1 MAINSLQ
8 AIFSSG
14 ELSPKLH
21 SRADTEF
28 FKKGLKACENWL
40 VMRQGGITRR
50 PGTQFIGEVKDS
62 SKAVRLLPFA
72 YVGQTYVLEI
82 GDFYF
87 RVYALGGRV
96 GTVEVV
102 TPWAVADIFNLDYD
116 QTNEVLD
123 VVHKSY
129 QPRRINRVADTN
141 WTLTTTSNRFGP
153 YLSVNAT
160 ATTLTPSGTGNPI
173 PIMTSATLP
182 SGTAAASTTLAGQN
196 EWHAFDGD
204 TSTTWATNSVSN
216 GWIYYEFTSSKIIV
230 GYAITAGTGFG
241 GGSGAIETDG
251 APKSWTFEGWDGAA
265 YVVLDVQYAQ
275 INWSGS
281 ETRYF
286 AITNTTSYIR
296 YRLNITSNNGNP
308 CIFIAELAFTEDMTT
323 APAITITAS
332 SITGINHDAGFSST
346 DVGRTIAI
354 LGGNAV
360 YRAFQISAYLST
372 TVVEA
377 KLDDAP
383 LPAAQKTT
391 QWRLGAWGNMPGWP
405 AHVCT
410 FRGRKMFARTNEQP
424 NGVWGTKSGGYGTF
438 LNFGISVPI
447 VADDAITFI
456 LEDANEIGWIAEGS
470 DMMMGTAGAARTLG
484 QATVNQ
490 AFSATNFQQLRASTH
505 GSAAVRPVSVGDSTV
520 FVSLM
525 SKALREFV
533 RSDSGVG
540 YDTPDISVLSEQMY
554 ASGVTQLAYAQ
565 EPDSIIWAP
574 NGDGE
579 LIGFTYE
586 KAQSVAGLHR
596 HSLGGDGFVESVC
609 TIPATDRTEVWLV
622 VRRMINGTTKRYIER
637 MSAKFD
643 SLTDDAA
650 DAWYLDCALQ
660 YFGAAVTSVGGLSHL
675 EGQTVGILADGA
687 READAMVVA
696 GTVSLA
702 SGRAASKITVG
713 LTYRSRARTLPS
725 PMSRGDGSGLGR
737 KKKVVSALLDL
748 LDTGS
753 IKVGR
758 TVATVEEVKF
768 RDTTDDLGEAVPL
781 ATGFYK
787 IRADGSWADKGEVE
801 IVADGPFP
809 ATVRSLTLD
818 LETEP

>member
-1 MAINSLQ
+1 MALNSLQ

-153 YLSVNAT
+153 YLPVNST

-173 PIMTSATLP
+173 PIMTSNVLP
-182 SGTAAASTTLAGQN
+182 SGVAAADSEFDAN
-196 EWHAFDGD
+196 HRAFKAFDGD
-204 TSTTWATNSVSN
+204 NATQWLNVGGST
-216 GWIYYEFTSSKIIV
+216 GWIYYEFPTTRVIV
-230 GYAITAGTGFG
+230 GYTVQAGTGSG
-241 GGSGAIETDG
+241 GASLQVEG

-265 YVVLDVQYAQ
+265 YVVIDSQYAQ
-275 INWSGS
+275 TNWSDS

-286 AITNTTSYIR
+286 AITNTTAYIR
-296 YRLNITSNNGNP
+296 YRLNISSNNGLA
-308 CIFIAELAFTEDMTT
+308 FIYLTSLSFTEDMAS
-323 APAITITAS
+323 APAVTITAS
-332 SITGINHDAGFSST
+332 AVTGINQDTGFSAI

-360 YRAFQISAYLST
+360 YRAFQISAWLST

-383 LPAAQKTT
+383 LPAAQPTT
-391 QWRLGAWGNMPGWP
+391 QWRLGAWGNSPGWP

-410 FRGRKMFARTNEQP
+410 FRGRKMFARTNTQP
-424 NGVWGTKSGGYGTF
+424 NGVWGTKSGGYGTYF
-438 LNFGISVPI
+438 NFGISVPI

-505 GSAAVRPVSVGDSTV
+505 GSAPVRPVSIGDSTV
-520 FVSLM
+520 FASLM
-525 SKALREFV
+525 AKALREFV

-574 NGDGE
+574 NGNGE

-596 HSLGGDGFVESVC
+596 HSLGGNGFVESVC

-660 YFGAAVTSVGGLSHL
+660 YDGAAVTSVGGLSHL

-758 TVATVEEVKF
+758 TVATVEEVRF

-818 LETEP
+818 IEPEP